1 MPRNITLRING
12 ETKTITADP
21 EEPLLYILREEFAL
35 TGAKYGCGLHQCGA
49 CMVIADSK
57 AEFSCL
63 RPCSSFE
70 NMEITTLEGLAKN
83 GKLHPVQQ
91 AFNDIQAA
99 QCGYCLNGM
108 ILSAVALLEEKP
120 TPSEIEIRE
129 ALDPVICRC
138 GTHSRFI
145 KAVKLASERL
155 IHHA

>member
-1 MPRNITLRING
+1 MPQNITLRVNG
-12 ETKTITADP
+12 KTKTLSADP
-21 EEPLLYILREEFAL
+21 EEPLLYILRDEFAVS
-35 TGAKYGCGLHQCGA
+35 GAKYGCGLHQCGA

-57 AEFSCL
+57 AEHTCL

-70 NMEITTLEGLAKN
+70 NIEITTLEGLAKN

-91 AFNDIQAA
+91 AFIDTQAA

-108 ILSAVALLEEKP
+108 IISAVALLEENPKP
-120 TPSEIEIRE
+120 SANEIRK

-145 KAVKLASERL
+145 KAVELASQTINL
-155 IHHA
+155 